1 MTYEILDRKEQVL
14 ELQMTQYGKALM
26 SRGVFQPAYYAFLTM
41 MLYMT
46 ANICQ
51 LMGHWKIL

>member
-1 MTYEILDRKEQVL
+1 MKFLDRKEQVL